1 MSVRSRRLS
10 STASDVLGSQVL
22 ADYASRSTNSHARLS
37 LDLSTNSIRLGYVRN
52 GSFHVDSNGFSS
64 GPTDSNFTTG
74 SFRDLL
80 SLPADSSSRRRGNFT
95 RDQLLEFQLYGNDL
109 NYGMDQNNL
118 LGGRDDASPHESV
131 NADMTLIQSN
141 LVAGYTLIAP
151 LTTERLSSLLYHA
164 EEKTSGS
171 KVIIRLLP
179 NFVDSVHVARFL
191 NEWYVTLGSN
201 PPVRHRLWGNTSITN
216 PYIPAEALSL
226 SDPKQRVL
234 LSSPVTL
241 PPNVPGILYP
251 VRTFNVLVSM
261 ENANQKRLGIIYPD
275 NGFTTI
281 RDYYRERTRRNG
293 GIEEEET
300 GSVNTG
306 SIKSILTDLSI
317 EAASHE
323 KQFPKSKVNDGVFDD
338 LANKVMQTPKS
349 RATVIDILSDIIA
362 VLATINISH
371 ELGIVHNG
379 ITSHHILRSSE
390 SKASAGSVVLT
401 GWDFSFVIAG
411 EDSSQ
416 GFRNL
421 NLSDIPELLPY
432 LSPEN
437 MGETLCLVDYRSDY
451 YSLGVVMYDLVLGCL
466 PFQSDNPARL
476 RRMHLSQN
484 PISPYKLGP
493 KFVSEKLSGIIMK
506 CMEKNPDNRYQEG
519 HLLINHLQEVIRE
532 YTGSGIL
539 NRLVSQEFVDEAATE
554 PVRLPLKFLKVPYFH
569 TSMTKIKNFPLR
581 ESVLKKFKSHKDGI
595 HSIIIKGNAGIGKST
610 LLDEV
615 KGAAVSRYDFV
626 LHWKFNC
633 SDLNV
638 TKYSTS
644 MAGVHSI
651 IKQIMASSKE
661 NIAEWRHLITSE
673 LEMDMSV
680 MFHAIP
686 ELKQFLGPRYGL
698 LRARK
703 EPTEA
708 ISSSLEGFSLTGSSS
723 RQPSPDTPRVKD
735 DSGFDELALNVELRY
750 KYIIKKFFSIVAL
763 RGLTLILDDVQWCPD
778 AEFDFLKEL
787 LEFCHHETA
796 NPLVN
801 LVSSYNTDSAV
812 SQYSDQ
818 ILDLNAYLTAF
829 PTAESLIYEMGQLTE
844 QQFQEFA
851 DFPALVSTK
860 KLGIWHHVFALTG
873 GNRLCFH
880 YLMKYIRLRFGSSAS
895 LDEAINHLDFEGSGR
910 MPLRIMD
917 VIGAYLDIT
926 ITAETKRMLK
936 FAILINSGG
945 LIQLS
950 DLLVVSGMSLIEAHK
965 LIHECLE
972 FGLLI
977 PSGIYYKVPFHLIAS
992 ESFPF
997 DTSDAIIW
1005 EIATKT
1011 RFYFD
1016 HDSIQ
1021 LYLLRD
1027 MQRNNEWEHYHR
1039 LCGLRFFKKSSM
1051 EHEVNV
1057 TRYLEMATH
1066 LLIAKDAALEV
1077 DFDKYH
1083 EALVAG
1089 GKYALTTSNLNL
1101 ALKFFKCA
1109 EGFVDAV
1116 DRQRRME
1123 LKLSLC
1129 STNYLLKNYT
1139 KCVDIIREV
1148 EVEYPGNSANLIYI
1162 EIKCLFHKRDFKN
1175 GVKRTLRALDSLN
1188 VDITRDPQKSEL
1200 LFMKNL
1206 EKIPLTTP
1214 NIRSLKDLPYSRNS
1228 KFNLIADLIQD
1239 IIGPTYI
1246 LGLTGLRISL
1256 LTQLILLMQQYGKSA
1271 STAIGL
1277 IHLANYFMQ
1286 PHSQMNPQRGIDYCD
1301 VALELIGNVAGV
1313 STSSNEAIN
1322 EAYMV
1327 FMAPFKFNTN
1337 GLVKYAD
1344 KFSLGTSALIQTC
1357 DSSFSLFVLASGFLL
1372 SFMNGNATA
1381 LQFKESHKRRIQ
1393 FEHEQEALLFQNSM
1407 ALWLEEISFESYKAL
1422 FPSIDKGRPDLEFVY
1437 QANAVLWCTSLGMFT
1452 EGAKIV
1458 QERAYHVLR
1467 KLPVSILHME
1477 FYFYSAICL
1486 CFDSQTNMSGLA
1498 LAKKISGMISSWS
1511 KVCYAN
1517 FGSKHLL
1524 LEACIKCKSTK
1535 HSSLKLLDMF
1545 EEAIESAS
1553 TNGKWFETALGHH
1566 LCASWLLRTGESSRR
1581 ALQSARSAMSLY
1593 ATMNADRQVEMIKT
1607 EFADFFEEFNWA
1619 GVPTVANAAPKQAID
1634 LGGVKSLNH
1643 KLQEIFQDNTAGNSS
1658 VQIES
1663 SQNRR
1668 STSQSPLQPSAL
1680 ADLTKAIKLCLT
1692 ISESSNLDS
1701 IVTSLLEST
1710 LLLSGVDYG
1719 AVIMTNTAGE
1729 PCLRCVGTLHHLYRM
1744 EGEAISARTDL
1755 VPYMMVIE
1763 CLLSGE
1769 VINKD
1774 DDPVRF
1780 QNQFGSDSYYTH
1792 NECSSAICIPIKSSH
1807 TFGAIYLERQA
1818 HHREILHP
1826 QEVLNHTRV
1835 GLLDLL
1841 CSQAAVSFSKALVYE
1856 QMELAKKAAEDA
1868 TAEKASFLANMS
1880 HEIRTPFNSLFACSV
1895 FLLDTD
1901 LSFTQR
1907 EYVQTIRD
1915 SALVTLSIVDGILAF
1930 SKIEHGSFTLE
1941 LAPFDVHEIIE
1952 SAVQVSVEQ
1961 AEASGL
1967 ELAFVNNVPEIENVI
1982 GDATRVRQIIIN
1994 LVGNAVKFTLKG
2006 HVLVTLDAVE
2016 IKDSRY
2022 EFRISVEDTGIG
2034 IPELSKSKIFG
2045 AFSQVDGSSRR
2056 VYGGSGLGL
2065 TISKKLAEV
2074 MGGKITF
2081 ESQEMKGSV
2090 FVFSCPLDV
2099 QFVSRKLPLPV
2110 LNVALVTTS
2119 CFKASATS
2127 ALVEYYGLTCKQFR
2141 STEELN
2147 SSAQKFDLIFVDEH
2161 GEGRLDNKKVLHPDG
2176 RVYLVVAF
2184 GLSHSDNFVQKL
2196 EMDAVVFTPIKRA
2209 QLFEILRADKKNS
2222 HVKEITTTPHGK
2234 SKLLADYPLSILIAE
2249 DNSINLRVALQHLK
2263 KLGYQADHAKD
2274 GLEALARCEEKLQ
2287 KNSKYDVIFMDIQ
2300 MPRMDGITATAELR
2314 DSFVKRGFQD
2324 YIPFVVA
2331 LTANVAGEDRQ
2342 KCLESGM
2349 IDFVTKP
2356 ILPEELQRVLIKV
2369 GEGNRTGLI

>member
-1 MSVRSRRLS
+1 MSTRSRRLS
-10 STASDVLGSQVL
+10 LTASDVLGSQIL
-22 ADYASRSTNSHARLS
+22 ADYASRSTNSHTRFS
-37 LDLSTNSIRLGYVRN
+37 LDLSTNSIRLGFLRN
-52 GSFHVDSNGFSS
+52 GSLHTDSLGFSS
-64 GPTDSNFTTG
+64 GPTESNFTPG

-80 SLPADSSSRRRGNFT
+80 SLPADSNSRRRVNFT

-118 LGGRDDASPHESV
+118 LGGRDDVSPHESV
-131 NADMTLIQSN
+131 NADMTLIQPN
-141 LVAGYTLIAP
+141 LVSGYTLISP
-151 LTTERLSSLLYHA
+151 LTTDRLSSLLYHA
-164 EEKTSGS
+164 EEKITGT

-201 PPVRHRLWGNTSITN
+201 PPVRHRLWGNPSIKN
-216 PYIPAEALSL
+216 PYIPAEAMNLA
-226 SDPKQRVL
+226 DPSQREL
-234 LSSPVTL
+234 LTSPVTL
-241 PPNVPGILYP
+241 PPNVPGVLYP
-251 VRTFNVLVSM
+251 LRTFNVLASM
-261 ENANQKRLGIIYPD
+261 ENSNQKRLGIIYPD
-275 NGFTTI
+275 NAFMTI
-281 RDYYRERTRRNG
+281 RDYYREKTRRYG
-293 GIEEEET
+293 AAEEE
-300 GSVNTG
+300 SLSLNTG
-306 SIKSILTDLSI
+306 SIKSFLTDLSM
-317 EAASHE
+317 EGGSYERH
-323 KQFPKSKVNDGVFDD
+323 FPKTKVNDRVFDD

-349 RATVIDILSDIIA
+349 RASIIQILSDIIT

-379 ITSHHILRSSE
+379 ITSHHIFRSCE
-390 SKASAGSVVLT
+390 SRASDDSVALT
-401 GWDFSFVIAG
+401 GWDFSFLIAG
-411 EDSSQ
+411 EDSSH

-421 NLSDIPELLPY
+421 NLSDIPELLPF

-476 RRMHLSQN
+476 RKMHLSQN
-484 PISPYKLGP
+484 PILPHKLGP
-493 KFVSEKLSGIIMK
+493 QFVSEKLSGIIMK

-519 HLLINHLQEVIRE
+519 HLLVEHIQEVINE
-532 YTGSGIL
+532 YASSELL
-539 NRLVSQEFVDEAATE
+539 NRLISSGSVKKEVIDLDQ
-554 PVRLPLKFLKVPYFH
+554 LPQDFLRAPYFH

-581 ESVLKKFKSHKDGI
+581 GQVLKKFNSHKDGI
-595 HSIIIKGNAGIGKST
+595 HSIIIKGDAGIGKST
-610 LLDEV
+610 LLEEV
-615 KGAAVSRYDFV
+615 KAAAVSRYDFV

-673 LEMDMSV
+673 LQMDMSV

-698 LRARK
+698 LRGSK
-703 EPTEA
+703 DTTEG
-708 ISSSLEGFSLTGSSS
+708 ISASLEGFALTASSGKTS
-723 RQPSPDTPRVKD
+723 SPDTPWVKD
-735 DSGFDELALNVELRY
+735 ESGFDELALNVELRY

-763 RGLTLILDDVQWCPD
+763 RGLTLILDDVQWCPAGD
-778 AEFDFLKEL
+778 FEFLKEL
-787 LEFCHHETA
+787 VEFCHHETT

-801 LVSSYNTDSAV
+801 LVGSYNTDSAV

-818 ILDLNAYLTAF
+818 TLDLDVYRGAF
-829 PTAESLIYEMGQLTE
+829 PTAESMTYEMGQLTE
-844 QQFQEFA
+844 TQFQEFA
-851 DFPALVSTK
+851 DFPALVSAK
-860 KLGIWHHVFALTG
+860 DLGIWHRVFVLTG

-880 YLMKYIRLRFGSSAS
+880 YLMRYIRLKFGSSAC
-895 LDEAINHLDFEGSGR
+895 LDEALNCLDFEGSKKL
-910 MPLRIMD
+910 PLRIMD

-926 ITAETKRMLK
+926 ITSETKRMLK
-936 FAILINSGG
+936 FAILIISGG
-945 LIQLS
+945 LVQLS
-950 DLLVVSGMSLIEAHK
+950 DLLVVTGMSLIEAHK
-965 LIHECLE
+965 LIHQCLE
-972 FGLLI
+972 FGILI

-1011 RFYFD
+1011 RFHFD

-1021 LYLLRD
+1021 MYLLRE
-1027 MQRNNEWEHYHR
+1027 MQRNNEWEQYHR
-1039 LCGLRFFKKSSM
+1039 LCGLRFFKKSST
-1051 EHEVNV
+1051 EPEVNV

-1066 LLIAKDAALEV
+1066 LLVARDAALEV

-1089 GKYALTTSNLNL
+1089 GKYALTTSNHNL

-1109 EGFVDAV
+1109 EAFVDAA
-1116 DRQRRME
+1116 DRQRIME

-1129 STNYLLKNYT
+1129 STNYLLRNY
-1139 KCVDIIREV
+1139 KECIRIIREV
-1148 EVEYPGNSANLIYI
+1148 EVDYPANSANLIYI
-1162 EIKCLFHKRDFKN
+1162 EIKCLFHQRDFKN
-1175 GVKRTLRALDSLN
+1175 GVKRTLKALDSLN
-1188 VDITRDPQKSEL
+1188 VDITREAHKSEQIY
-1200 LFMKNL
+1200 MRNL
-1206 EKIPLTTP
+1206 DRIPLTTTE
-1214 NIRSLKDLPYSRNS
+1214 IRSLRDLPYSRNS

-1239 IIGPTYI
+1239 VIGPTYI

-1256 LTQLILLMQQYGKSA
+1256 LTQLILLMQEYGKSA
-1271 STAIGL
+1271 STAISL

-1313 STSSNEAIN
+1313 STSNNEAIN

-1393 FEHEQEALLFQNSM
+1393 FAHEQETQLFQNAM
-1407 ALWLEEISFESYKAL
+1407 ALWLDEISFESYKAL
-1422 FPSIDKGRPDLEFVY
+1422 FPSIEKGRPDLEFVY

-1458 QERAYHVLR
+1458 QERAYHILR
-1467 KLPVSILHME
+1467 KLPISFLHME

-1486 CFDSQTNMSGLA
+1486 CCASQPNSSGIA
-1498 LAKKISGMISSWS
+1498 LAKKISGILSSWS
-1511 KVCYAN
+1511 KVCYPN
-1517 FGSKHLL
+1517 FGPKHLL
-1524 LEACIKCKSTK
+1524 LEACIKSKSTK
-1535 HSSLKLLDMF
+1535 QSSLMLLDMF

-1553 TNGKWFETALGHH
+1553 TNGKWFEAALGHH
-1566 LCASWLLRTGESSRR
+1566 LCASWLSRTGESTRR
-1581 ALQSARSAMSLY
+1581 AIQSARSAMSLY
-1593 ATMNADRQVEMIKT
+1593 ATMNADRQVEKIKT
-1607 EFADFFEEFNWA
+1607 EFAEFFEEFNWA
-1619 GVPTVANAAPKQAID
+1619 GVPTVINAAPKQANN
-1634 LGGVKSLNH
+1634 LGGAKSLNH

-1658 VQIES
+1658 ARDES

-1668 STSQSPLQPSAL
+1668 STSESPLRSSAL

-1719 AVIMTNTAGE
+1719 AVIMTNAAGE

-1763 CLLSGE
+1763 CLLRGE

-1774 DDPVRF
+1774 DDPVKF
-1780 QNQFGSDSYYTH
+1780 ENQFGNDTYYAH

-1807 TFGAIYLERQA
+1807 TFGVIYLERHA
-1818 HHREILHP
+1818 HHREMLQPHEI
-1826 QEVLNHTRV
+1826 LNHTRV

-1967 ELAFVNNVPEIENVI
+1967 ELAFVNNVPEIEKVV

-2016 IKDSRY
+2016 IKESRY

-2081 ESQEMKGSV
+2081 ESQEMQGSL
-2090 FVFSCPLDV
+2090 FVFSCPFDV
-2099 QFVSRKLPLPV
+2099 QFASRQSPLPV
-2110 LNVALVTTS
+2110 LNVALVSTS
-2119 CFKASATS
+2119 CFKSSATK
-2127 ALVEYYGLTCKQFR
+2127 ALVEYYGLACLQFR
-2141 STEELN
+2141 STEQLN
-2147 SSAQKFDLIFVDEH
+2147 SSAQKFDLIFVNEH
-2161 GEGRLDNKKVLHPDG
+2161 TGNSRLDNRKVLHPDG

-2184 GLSHSDNFVQKL
+2184 GLSHSDRFVQNL

-2209 QLFEILRADKKNS
+2209 QLYEILKADKKSSKNKKLAKS
-2222 HVKEITTTPHGK
+2222 PDFK

-2274 GLEALARCEEKLQ
+2274 GLEALERCEEKLE

-2314 DSFVKRGFQD
+2314 DSFLKRGFQD
-2324 YIPFVVA
+2324 YIPFVIA

-2342 KCLESGM
+2342 KCIESGM

-2356 ILPEELQRVLIKV
+2356 ILPEEMQRVLIKV
-2369 GEGNRTGLI
+2369 GEGIRTGLI